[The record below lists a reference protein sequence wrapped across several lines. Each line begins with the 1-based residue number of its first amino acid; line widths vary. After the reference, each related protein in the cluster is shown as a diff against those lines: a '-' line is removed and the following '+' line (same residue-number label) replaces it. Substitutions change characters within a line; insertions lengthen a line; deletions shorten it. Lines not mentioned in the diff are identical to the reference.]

1 VPRVA
6 GQPASAIRDCGID
19 NPNHGAPGCD
29 GIYRGMQRA
38 KKLAIVGYVAGGLL
52 AAGAVTLFVLA
63 PRERA
68 SKFVACAPA
77 SKLDGLSCQM
87 RF

>member
-38 KKLAIVGYVAGGLL
+38 KKLAIV
-52 AAGAVTLFVLA
+52 
-63 PRERA
+63 
-68 SKFVACAPA
+68 VACAPA